1 MESEV
6 GFACAIGNALV
17 KDKDL
22 KELLELLVALQLI
35 LSIVNGAI
43 VGAED
48 TALTVTGDA
57 FVAQGIEGIKSLV
70 IDSSGCITTSSIE
83 MVEGGTIK
91 ITGSA

>member
-22 KELLELLVALQLI
+22 KELLELQVALQLI

-43 VGAED
+43 ASKRLD
-48 TALTVTGDA
+48 LD
-57 FVAQGIEGIKSLV
+57 
-70 IDSSGCITTSSIE
+70 ITKVPTL
-83 MVEGGTIK
+83 
-91 ITGSA
+91 